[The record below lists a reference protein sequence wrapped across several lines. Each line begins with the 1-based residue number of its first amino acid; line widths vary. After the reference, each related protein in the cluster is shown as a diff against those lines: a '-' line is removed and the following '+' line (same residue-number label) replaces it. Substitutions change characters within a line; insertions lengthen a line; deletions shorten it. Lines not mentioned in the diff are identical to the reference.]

1 MLLAAL
7 LLAGPVA
14 QAAPGADA
22 RREIAQLI
30 SSLDGSSAGSSAMAA
45 GTTAAMR
52 AHTCSA
58 STTTC

>member
-7 LLAGPVA
+7 LLAVPVA

-30 SSLDGSSAGSSAMAA
+30 ASLDGSMVGAITMF
-45 GTTAAMR
+45 R
-52 AHTCSA
+52 V
-58 STTTC
+58 